1 LQQHELSLNGH
12 AIEVRLY
19 AEDPRQDFLP
29 QTGKVLRWQ
38 PAALPNVRIDH
49 GMLEAGEI
57 SPFYDPMVAKVI
69 AYGKTREDAIRLL
82 ARAVDDCVLLGV
94 NSNKQ
99 FLVNLLRHPIIVA
112 GDTNTAFIQQHFQDD
127 VSLHQQV
134 PTLESLAIAATLFAQ
149 HKASKTAWQT
159 GIATPLPLKLKCADQ
174 QLSLQVEMDQQQVTV
189 RLCDQHCTI
198 QVVEISDT
206 QIIYNVDGVRRKLS
220 YVLDQNQLYL
230 DTANGNLVIENI
242 TYAAPEA
249 AEVVG
254 DGKIRAPMD
263 GAIVNLL
270 VNAGDTVVKGQT
282 LLILEAMKIQQQI
295 KSDVD
300 GVVDELIGQIG
311 QQVKKR
317 QLLLNVAI
325 A

>member
-1 LQQHELSLNGH
+1 
-12 AIEVRLY
+12 
-19 AEDPRQDFLP
+19 
-29 QTGKVLRWQ
+29 
-38 PAALPNVRIDH
+38 
-49 GMLEAGEI
+49 M
-57 SPFYDPMVAKVI
+57 
-69 AYGKTREDAIRLL
+69 
-82 ARAVDDCVLLGV
+82 
-94 NSNKQ
+94 
-99 FLVNLLRHPIIVA
+99 
-112 GDTNTAFIQQHFQDD
+112 
-127 VSLHQQV
+127 
-134 PTLESLAIAATLFAQ
+134 
-149 HKASKTAWQT
+149 
-159 GIATPLPLKLKCADQ
+159 
-174 QLSLQVEMDQQQVTV
+174 

-198 QVVEISDT
+198 QVVEITDN

-230 DTANGNLVIENI
+230 DSANGNLVIENI

-249 AEVVG
+249 TEVVG

-317 QLLLNVAI
+317 QLLLNVVI